1 MKKKKSER
9 KALKREREGER
20 GKQSLEK
27 RQTKFILFFL
37 FFFFSKYEIEIRRR
51 ENLLLSRLIDSC
63 KKNRR
68 KMINSRRN
76 TCVRIHHDD
85 ES

>member
-9 KALKREREGER
+9 KALKRGGK